1 MKSTPQEAIAG
12 EKFDLRTSTLKILSK
27 KIKRNPNE
35 TPIAKFEPVP
45 PLLLKDETDIAI
57 IVSIKHDKGKVY
69 LLCLTNK

>member
-35 TPIAKFEPVP
+35 TPIAKF
-45 PLLLKDETDIAI
+45 
-57 IVSIKHDKGKVY
+57 
-69 LLCLTNK
+69 